1 MGPYSIGNTTLRIT
15 FDFDTP
21 RLGWL
26 YSLSNGVWEQLMTTP
41 TGLKMTIGDL
51 LDRQAERFGDHDALV
66 HVDWDVRYTYREFRA
81 ECDRVAR
88 GLLALGINKG
98 DHVGI
103 WATNYPEWVVAQF
116 ATAKIGAVL
125 VTVNPAY
132 RTHELEY
139 LLHQS
144 DAVALVLIGNFRT
157 SDYVAMLNQVAP
169 ELAYATPGQ
178 LHCEK
183 LPHLRHVIFV
193 PPYTDAD
200 GKAVGGCP
208 PGMFAWGDVRAR
220 GEEISPST
228 LAQRQG
234 ECHPD
239 DVTCIMYTS
248 GTTGNPKGVM
258 LTHHNLVSN
267 ASYVVDGLHFTEEDR
282 LCIPVPFYH
291 CFGSSI
297 STLGCVTRGAAMVLP
312 SEYFD
317 PGKTLVAVEKER
329 CTALHGVPTMFIAE
343 LERPDFDR
351 FDLSCLRTGIM
362 AGSPCPIEVMRQVID
377 RMGAR
382 EMTVAYGLTEASPV
396 ITLTSS
402 DDTIERR
409 GTTVGPAI
417 PQVEVKIADPETG
430 EEAPPGEQGELW
442 ARSFMNMKGYYKMP
456 EATDAAIDAEGWLHT
471 GDLATVD
478 ADGYYKI
485 TGRLKDMI
493 IRGGENVYPREIE
506 EFLYTNPKVADV
518 QVIGVPDQRF
528 GEEIMAWVM
537 LKADQEATAEEIKEF
552 CQGRIAHYKVPRY
565 VKFVS
570 EFPMT
575 VTGKIQ
581 KFVMREMSIQELQ
594 LEEAAGIETA

>member
-1 MGPYSIGNTTLRIT
+1 
-15 FDFDTP
+15 
-21 RLGWL
+21 
-26 YSLSNGVWEQLMTTP
+26 MTSP
-41 TGLKMTIGDL
+41 TDLKMTIGDL
-51 LDRQAERFGDHDALV
+51 LDRQAERFGDRDALV
-66 HVDWDVRYTYREFRA
+66 HVDWDVRYTYRGFRD

-88 GLLALGINKG
+88 GLMALGINKG
-98 DHVGI
+98 DHVGV
-103 WATNYPEWVVAQF
+103 WATNYPEWVIAQF

-144 DAVALVLIGNFRT
+144 DAVALVLIGSFRT
-157 SDYVAMLNQVAP
+157 SDYVAMLNEVAP
-169 ELAYATPGQ
+169 ELAQATPGR

-183 LPHLRHVIFV
+183 LPYLRHVIFV
-193 PPYTDAD
+193 PPYAS
-200 GKAVGGCP
+200 GGEAAGECP
-208 PGMFAWGDVRAR
+208 PGMFGWGDMRER
-220 GEEISPST
+220 GEEISPSA
-228 LAQRQG
+228 LAQRQAD
-234 ECHPD
+234 CHPD
-239 DVTCIMYTS
+239 DVICIMYTS

-258 LTHHNLVSN
+258 LTHHNLVAN
-267 ASYVVDGLHFTEEDR
+267 ATYAVDGLGFTEEDR

-297 STLGCVTRGAAMVLP
+297 STLGCVTRGAAMVVP

-317 PGKTLVAVEKER
+317 PGKTLVAVEKDR

-343 LERPDFDR
+343 LEHPDFDQ
-351 FDLSCLRTGIM
+351 FDLGSLRTGIM

-382 EMTVAYGLTEASPV
+382 EMTVAYGLTEAAPV

-402 DDTIERR
+402 GDTIERR
-409 GTTVGPAI
+409 VATVGPVI
-417 PQVEVKIADPETG
+417 PHVEVKIADPETG
-430 EEAPPGEQGELW
+430 GDMPTGEQGELC

-456 EATDAAIDAEGWLHT
+456 EATEAAIDAEGWLHT

-478 ADGYYKI
+478 ADGYYRI

-518 QVIGVPDQRF
+518 QVIGVPDRRF

-537 LKADQEATAEEIKEF
+537 LKADQEATEEEVKDF
-552 CQGRIAHYKVPRY
+552 CRGRIAHYKVPRY

-581 KFVMREMSIQELQ
+581 KYVMREISIQELQ
-594 LEEAAGIETA
+594 LEGIANTETA